1 MSFLTIHSML
11 NQVGHKDCSVAL
23 LKLDVEGYEFGVLG
37 QIIAQRFGYINID
50 FHT

>member
-1 MSFLTIHSML
+1 ML
-11 NQVGHKDCSVAL
+11 NQVGHKDGRLVSL